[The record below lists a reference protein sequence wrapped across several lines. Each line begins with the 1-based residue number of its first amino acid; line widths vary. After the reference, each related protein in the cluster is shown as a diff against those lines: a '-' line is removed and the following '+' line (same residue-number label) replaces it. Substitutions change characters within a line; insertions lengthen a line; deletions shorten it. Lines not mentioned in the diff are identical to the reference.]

1 MRVAPVGLAM
11 RHPDWAF
18 QLGSETAGLTHGH
31 SSGYLS
37 AGFMALLIEEIV
49 SGAALADSI
58 QMAKQCLTKK
68 PGHEEV
74 LNAVESAV
82 YLAQSDAPSTKLA
95 VLGQGWVAEEAL
107 AIGLYCALAATN
119 FEEAVVLA
127 VNHSGDSDSTGAIAG
142 NICGALYGDAA
153 IPARWLDR
161 LELREEITAIADDLA
176 GLRED
181 TLDLNSDQIHEHIRA
196 GSGHS
201 RRSSVHTSHV
211 PTRRLAKHGLLR
223 VGSSSPQ
230 C

>member
-49 SGAALADSI
+49 SGASLRDSI
-58 QMAKQCLTKK
+58 RTAKRCLMTK
-68 PGHEEV
+68 PRHNEISV
-74 LNAVESAV
+74 AVENAER
-82 YLAQSDAPSTKLA
+82 LAQSDVPYTKMP

-107 AIGLYCALAATN
+107 AIALYCALAAPN

-142 NICGALYGDAA
+142 NVCGALYGDSA

-161 LELREEITAIADDLA
+161 LELRDDITALADDLA
-176 GLRED
+176 ALHED
-181 TLDLNSDQIHEHIRA
+181 RLDLDCDQIFKRYP
-196 GSGHS
+196 GW
-201 RRSSVHTSHV
+201 
-211 PTRRLAKHGLLR
+211 
-223 VGSSSPQ
+223 
-230 C
+230 